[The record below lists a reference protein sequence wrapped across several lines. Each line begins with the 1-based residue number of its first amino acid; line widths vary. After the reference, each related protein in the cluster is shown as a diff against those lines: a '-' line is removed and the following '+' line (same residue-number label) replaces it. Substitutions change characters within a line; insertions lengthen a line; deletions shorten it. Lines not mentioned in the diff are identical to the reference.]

1 MKRFRSRKNSPE
13 RNQGSR
19 RPSLDSDPP
28 TLPIASW
35 RWRKQKAAPESRPEI
50 NIAAALPASED
61 FRTSL
66 LMPNLSA
73 RFSMLREQD
82 DPLSKIGKANDDS
95 VLFPKRASRLDL
107 FKGHG
112 LSETTD
118 PDCFRGSIRRPFAST
133 RTQSYG
139 SAGYDTDDGS
149 VMSRSR
155 PGEGNTMFGGRQKI
169 YKIPVG
175 GSGSVKKFGAKD
187 DDELPSGVNMG
198 GKALYESDIAMSAF
212 QRLREEERQERERA
226 SSEHLQSSKEPDRDG
241 SPPLAKYNRNRETT
255 SSTNSGL
262 SQPRMSTAATSVAS
276 QRSIYNENMGSF
288 PTHALSA
295 STQPSS
301 AGSDRPFPKTSRR
314 LYKQDLEQ
322 HMHEQQSSAMHR
334 LESLNRLRSNAG
346 GSGTRGPQ
354 QSRSATGLND
364 RYQRGGPLY
373 TSTGFRA
380 GSPPL
385 SSTPP
390 RMEEFD
396 LGLVTG
402 QAGNN
407 LADSGYGRSPP
418 LSPPMSPS
426 HDQNNPDTTFL
437 AALEPNDLGKAT
449 ASGAFNK
456 PRLQFDE
463 QQYKERQIR
472 LLEGRNT
479 PSPQLIRPFSPQ
491 ALSIDEQT
499 AGRSRNNS
507 LGSTLSRTESV
518 KQSWEHNRDDRA
530 LRAVPERES
539 KGSSHPTDEHPT
551 NTVKERNFL
560 AERSSSDVAESASD
574 AEPNF
579 QLPPSTSKF
588 PIFSHPMPQAKP
600 AESKQE
606 LNFDLDAHVATS
618 AAEETTFGSRGHLS
632 ESTITQSKENNN
644 VNGFHAD
651 SPTLGAVSVP
661 NGLSGL
667 VHAHLRNDSG
677 QSSIYPEDYPASD
690 RSHVQV
696 RQSIFGHESALNHS
710 RQGSKDESC
719 GNGEYWAKERRGSEQ
734 SSIVAPPPLSFAAR
748 HILQQATA
756 MRDNQQYPNAQQML
770 ANDKAQRI
778 LGGDAP
784 RSSHSRNNSTNWQD
798 QLNAHHTRV
807 GSTETQHE
815 REGLANEMAER
826 RRRLQA
832 SLKTYVEDNSRS
844 PSPAPF
850 VRPQDDGPAKPKHP
864 FGKLKKTSR
873 GSLVGKQERPSKAIK
888 MLGMRPGEAGNDA
901 SQPPPDMFMGRS
913 QFHDR
918 AMPLSKKPSPP
929 RTPQELRHHP
939 DNSSTYRPRIPNSG
953 RNQENFAQRIS
964 PPPSKPGSSYSD
976 NFEKPFGSGN
986 DNYPLPGVE
995 WSRVNGSNPVTAA
1008 IGHESRNLQNSPR
1021 PLDETLDG
1029 MIRNGLPPTRRSQS
1043 AMSQR
1048 HPMSP
1053 IERSQSAMGGRL
1065 RSNSKPVSPS
1075 YFEPRVAPPGAPYM
1089 INPKQFSRVPPPGT
1103 PYMINPKTPSRSP
1116 AAHQNRHRAESTA
1129 TSNESRPSTSSM
1141 TSSPS
1146 TMIPPQISPSYP
1158 YNRPGQAR
1166 KRSINK
1172 QDISEPTFISCTSSV
1187 DTVNLPPGASLSNG
1201 MDSPSPTRGPPPPI
1215 PARDSRRK
1223 RTQTFLQALGR
1234 SEKPSETS
1242 LTEPTP
1248 NPQEED
1254 PYEERS
1260 TFSADD
1266 EPSATSKIRQRLR
1279 KSSSEGGLNA
1289 KAARQAA
1296 LQAPSP
1302 AVPNF
1307 EVQSPGMD
1315 QHFPYQAQKDVPASA
1330 VMF

>member
-13 RNQGSR
+13 RGQGIR

-28 TLPIASW
+28 SLPISSW
-35 RWRKQKAAPESRPEI
+35 RWRKPKVAPEPKPEI
-50 NIAAALPASED
+50 DITAALPASEN

-107 FKGHG
+107 FKGQG
-112 LSETTD
+112 LLDMTD
-118 PDCFRGSIRRPFAST
+118 ADGLRGSIPRPFAST
-133 RTQSYG
+133 RTESYG

-175 GSGSVKKFGAKD
+175 ASGSVKKFGAKD
-187 DDELPSGVNMG
+187 DDELPPGVNMG

-212 QRLREEERQERERA
+212 QKLREEERQERERA
-226 SSEHLQSSKEPDRDG
+226 SREHLQLSKDPDRDG
-241 SPPLAKYNRNRETT
+241 SPPLAAKYNRNRETS

-262 SQPRMSTAATSVAS
+262 SQPRMSTAATSLAS
-276 QRSIYNENMGSF
+276 QRSIYHENMGSF
-288 PTHALSA
+288 PHALSP

-301 AGSDRPFPKTSRR
+301 AGSDRPFPKASRR

-322 HMHEQQSSAMHR
+322 HMHEQQSSAVHR
-334 LESLNRLRSNAG
+334 LESLNKQRSNVG
-346 GSGTRGPQ
+346 GPGARSLQP
-354 QSRSATGLND
+354 SRSATGLHD

-373 TSTGFRA
+373 ASTGFRA
-380 GSPPL
+380 GSPPP
-385 SSTPP
+385 SGTPP
-390 RMEEFD
+390 RMEDFD
-396 LGLVTG
+396 LGLVSG

-426 HDQNNPDTTFL
+426 HDPNNHDATFI

-449 ASGAFNK
+449 ASGAFSK
-456 PRLQFDE
+456 PKLQFDE

-491 ALSIDEQT
+491 ALSTDGQT

-507 LGSTLSRTESV
+507 LGSTFSKTESA
-518 KQSWEHNRDDRA
+518 KQSWEHHRGDRA
-530 LRAVPERES
+530 LRAVLEG
-539 KGSSHPTDEHPT
+539 GSRGGSHPVDEHQT
-551 NTVKERNFL
+551 DTGMEQSFL
-560 AERSSSDVAESASD
+560 AERSSSDVGESVSEAES
-574 AEPNF
+574 NF
-579 QLPPSTSKF
+579 PSPSSTSKYQS
-588 PIFSHPMPQAKP
+588 FSHPMSQVKP
-600 AESKQE
+600 VELSQP
-606 LNFDLDAHVATS
+606 LNFDPDADHLTPS
-618 AAEETTFGSRGHLS
+618 AEESAFDSRSLLS
-632 ESTITQSKENNN
+632 ESTITQPKENHN
-644 VNGFHAD
+644 VNGLHAD
-651 SPTLGAVSVP
+651 SPTLGPVGVP

-677 QSSIYPEDYPASD
+677 QSSIYPEDYPAPD
-690 RSHVQV
+690 RSPIDI

-710 RQGSKDESC
+710 RQGSKEENRM
-719 GNGEYWAKERRGSEQ
+719 NGGHWVKRGSEQ

-756 MRDNQQYPNAQQML
+756 IRDNHQNSNPQQTP

-778 LGGDAP
+778 LGGEAP
-784 RSSHSRNNSTNWQD
+784 RSGHSRNNSTNWQEGR
-798 QLNAHHTRV
+798 NAHHARV
-807 GSTETQHE
+807 GSTETQQE

-826 RRRLQA
+826 RRRVQD
-832 SLKTYVEDNSRS
+832 SLKTYVEDSSRS

-850 VRPQDDGPAKPKHP
+850 VQPQGDGVARPRHP
-864 FGKLKKTSR
+864 FGILKKDSR
-873 GSLVGKQERPSKAIK
+873 GSLGGKQERPTKAMK
-888 MLGMRPGEAGNDA
+888 MLGIKSGEAGNDA
-901 SQPPPDMFMGRS
+901 SESAPDVFTGRG

-918 AMPLSKKPSPP
+918 AMPLGKKSSSPRSPEDLRRHLENGSASRLRMPNNGRSQENLAQRVSPP
-929 RTPQELRHHP
+929 
-939 DNSSTYRPRIPNSG
+939 S
-953 RNQENFAQRIS
+953 
-964 PPPSKPGSSYSD
+964 SKPGSSNSD
-976 NFEKPFGSGN
+976 NSEKRSGSGKHSVPFPSVDRN
-986 DNYPLPGVE
+986 
-995 WSRVNGSNPVTAA
+995 RVNGSTPVMTAT
-1008 IGHESRNLQNSPR
+1008 EYEPRDMQNTPR
-1021 PLDETLDG
+1021 PADEMVDIMT
-1029 MIRNGLPPTRRSQS
+1029 RNGLPPAARSQS

-1053 IERSQSAMGGRL
+1053 IERSQSAMGGRF
-1065 RSNSKPVSPS
+1065 RSNSKPATPS
-1075 YFEPRVAPPGAPYM
+1075 YFEPRVAPPGTPFM
-1089 INPKQFSRVPPPGT
+1089 INPRQFSRVPPPGT
-1103 PYMINPKTPSRSP
+1103 PYMINTKTPSRSP
-1116 AAHQNRHRAESTA
+1116 AAHQNRHRTESTA
-1129 TSNESRPSTSSM
+1129 TSNESRPSTCSM

-1146 TMIPPQISPSYP
+1146 TMVPPQISPHYA
-1158 YNRPGQAR
+1158 YNRPGNHR
-1166 KRSINK
+1166 KRSISK
-1172 QDISEPTFISCTSSV
+1172 QDISEPTFVSCTSSV

-1201 MDSPSPTRGPPPPI
+1201 MDAPSPTRGPPPPI
-1215 PARDSRRK
+1215 PVRNSRRK

-1234 SEKPSETS
+1234 AEKSPETS
-1242 LTEPTP
+1242 STEPTP
-1248 NPQEED
+1248 DPRESD

-1279 KSSSEGGLNA
+1279 KSSSEGGMNA

-1315 QHFPYQAQKDVPASA
+1315 QHYPYQAQKDVPASA